1 MNGCLRADGKH
12 VAFDYFL
19 RPDLLHELQPEVPPE
34 VQPEVQPEELLAWAR
49 EIAQCADPV
58 DVYRDK
64 EGRKTLRFRAAGK
77 SFFLKL
83 HSGIGWREV
92 FKNLLQ
98 LRLPVTGASNEYR
111 AIRRLEGLG
120 VDTLSVAAYARVGFS
135 PASEQSLLVTDD
147 LVNTISL
154 EDFCAGWSSNPP
166 APELRRRIIRTLAT
180 ISRIMHGAGINHR
193 DFYLCHFHLDTD
205 SLQQAEL
212 RCHLIDLHRAQLR
225 EAVPTRWRVKDLAGL
240 YFSAMDCGL
249 SRRDLLRFVRAYS
262 GVRLRDTLR
271 SQSGLWN
278 SVQQRAHRLYQQE
291 HGREPPALRVE

>member
-1 MNGCLRADGKH
+1 
-12 VAFDYFL
+12 VAFNFFL
-19 RPDLLHELQPEVPPE
+19 RPDLLRELRPQAPPE
-34 VQPEVQPEELLAWAR
+34 VLPEVLSEEHPDVRPEELLSWGR
-49 EIAQCADPV
+49 EIARCADPA

-64 EGRKTLRFRAAGK
+64 EGRKTLRFRVAGK

-98 LRLPVTGASNEYR
+98 FRLPVTGASNEYR

-120 VDTLSVAAYARVGFS
+120 VDTLTVAAYARVGLS

-154 EDFCAGWSSNPP
+154 EDFCAGWSSNAP
-166 APELRRRIIRTLAT
+166 APALRRRMVYTLAT
-180 ISRIMHGAGINHR
+180 ISRALHGAGINHR
-193 DFYLCHFHLDTD
+193 DYYLCHFHLDTD

-225 EAVPTRWRVKDLAGL
+225 EAVPRRWRVKDLAGL
-240 YFSAMDCGL
+240 YFSAMDCGI
-249 SRRDLLRFVRAYS
+249 SRRDLLRFMRAYS
-262 GVRLRDTLR
+262 GLRLRDTLR
-271 SQSGLWN
+271 SQSRLWN
-278 SVQQRAHRLYQQE
+278 SVQQRAHKLYRQE